1 MTTTGNPRAS
11 HSIQSFEDARRQ
23 VGFILAEINANREL
37 AIAAA
42 ANPLFALEDLGYEI
56 APGARA
62 EIEDHIRF
70 GAAKAA
76 RLKRLRAT
84 IYKTAGREFDLQ
96 SAESLREV
104 LEQLDVPLSGPGS
117 QKRGPKQ
124 KCETPPALNL
134 ARSPQVKWA
143 PRVEDPLEQFRG
155 MHRIVE
161 ALLEYRKIE
170 ASEPRLATRALYDEI
185 RQGKLR
191 TPLVS
196 VQGVLRTQGG

>member
-1 MTTTGNPRAS
+1 MTNTGNPRGS
-11 HSIQSFEDARRQ
+11 RKIQSFEDARRQ
-23 VGFILAEINANREL
+23 VGSILAEINANPAL

-56 APGARA
+56 ASEARA
-62 EIEDHIRF
+62 EIEDHVRF

-76 RLKRLRAT
+76 RLKHLRAT
-84 IYKTAGREFDLQ
+84 IHKIAGRKFDLE

-104 LEQLDVPLSGPGS
+104 LERPEAPLAGTGS
-117 QKRGPKQ
+117 QKHAAKP
-124 KCETPPALNL
+124 KCEFPPAFNL

-143 PRVEDPLEQFRG
+143 PQVEDPLEQFRG
-155 MHRIVE
+155 KHRMVE
-161 ALLEYRKIE
+161 ALLEYRRIE

-185 RQGKLR
+185 RQGKRR

-196 VQGVLRTQGG
+196 VRGVLKSQRG